1 MGDTNIILMIKELSP
16 ETDTAQSVEEA
27 TLDAIYACSSTAR
40 RLCVG
45 ESFEFCTGV
54 LNALYLHK
62 TGRLEK

>member
-1 MGDTNIILMIKELSP
+1 MDDTNIIYMIRALSP
-16 ETDTAQSVEEA
+16 ETDTKQSLEEA
-27 TLDAIYACSSTAR
+27 TLDAIYSCSGDAR

-45 ESFEFCTGV
+45 ESFEFCTGI